1 MLPWLWLKGIS
12 TGAMQEALEALLGPE
27 AKGLSEATISR
38 IKSCWEDERR
48 ALSQRDLSSKR
59 YVCFWIDEVCFNVR
73 MDEAKQ
79 CILVIIGVTE
89 DGVKEFVAIEDGY
102 RESEHSWLMT
112 LRDLK
117 QRGLKI
123 GPELA
128 VGDGALG
135 F

>member
-1 MLPWLWLKGIS
+1 M
-12 TGAMQEALEALLGPE
+12 
-27 AKGLSEATISR
+27 SE
-38 IKSCWEDERR
+38 
-48 ALSQRDLSSKR
+48 RDLSSKR
-59 YVCFWIDEVCFNVR
+59 YVCFWINGVCFNVR

-79 CILVIIGVTE
+79 CILVINGVTE
-89 DGVKEFVAIEDGY
+89 DGVKEFVAIENGY
-102 RESEHSWLMT
+102 TESEHNWLML

-135 F
+135 FWKALPKVYGQTSSQRCRVHKTKRAQLPAQEPPIQS